1 MSKLLTLLF
10 LFFNLFCL
18 AQLTGA
24 IPSPCSI
31 ANTSTSDSHHW
42 TAFHNPA
49 ILGKVEK
56 SEFAVHY
63 ENRFQLSELSTKSI
77 QAAYSNNLIN
87 TGISFS
93 QFGYSH
99 YQEFMLGM
107 GWGRNFSN
115 KFSMGVQFNYFTNYF
130 EASNTYRA
138 ALLAQF
144 GLLMQL
150 RPDFN
155 LGFSCFNPFQ
165 SNIKTEFVEQRL
177 PSIFSIGGEYFFCSE
192 LVYRAQIDKELSS
205 NYRIASGFE
214 YTMIQSVIVKL
225 GAYHSDFLVPC
236 LGLGL
241 NTSAFGLSLNAEM
254 HPLLGISPN
263 LALSYQIQDK

>member
-1 MSKLLTLLF
+1 MTKSPTLL
-10 LFFNLFCL
+10 LLLLLSQFCL
-18 AQLTGA
+18 AQITGA
-24 IPSPCSI
+24 IPSSSSI

-49 ILGKVEK
+49 ILGKIEK
-56 SEFAVHY
+56 SELAVLY
-63 ENRFQLSELSTKSI
+63 ENRFQLSELSTKTI

-87 TGISFS
+87 TGISLS

-99 YQEFMLGM
+99 YQEFMLGI

-138 ALLAQF
+138 ALIAQF

-150 RPDFN
+150 SPNFN
-155 LGFSCFNPFQ
+155 LGFSSFNPFQ
-165 SNIKTEFVEQRL
+165 SNIKAEFVVQKI
-177 PSIFSIGGEYFFCSE
+177 PSIFSYGAEYFFCPE
-192 LVYRAQIDKELSS
+192 LVWRSQLDKEVSS

-214 YTMIQSVIVKL
+214 YTMLQLVVVKL
-225 GAYHSDFLVPC
+225 GAYQSDFLVPC

-241 NTSAFGLSLNAEM
+241 STSAFVLSFNTEM
-254 HPLLGISPN
+254 HPLLGLRSNIGMR
-263 LALSYQIQDK
+263 YQIHN

>member
-1 MSKLLTLLF
+1 MTKSPTLL
-10 LFFNLFCL
+10 LLLLLSQFCL
-18 AQLTGA
+18 AQITGA
-24 IPSPCSI
+24 IPSSSSI

-42 TAFHNPA
+42 AAFHNPA
-49 ILGKVEK
+49 ILGKIEK
-56 SEFAVHY
+56 SEVAIQY

-77 QAAYSNNLIN
+77 QATYSNNLIN
-87 TGISFS
+87 TGISLS

-99 YQEFMLGM
+99 YQEFMLGI

-138 ALLAQF
+138 ALIAQF

-150 RPDFN
+150 SPNLN

-165 SNIKTEFVEQRL
+165 SNIKAEFVVQRL
-177 PSIFSIGGEYFFCSE
+177 PSIFSIGAEYFFCPE
-192 LVYRAQIDKELSS
+192 LVYRAQIDKEVSS
-205 NYRIASGFE
+205 TYRIASGFE
-214 YTMIQSVIVKL
+214 YSMLQSVVVKL
-225 GAYHSDFLVPC
+225 GAYQSDFLVPC

-241 NTSAFGLSLNAEM
+241 NTCSFGLSFNTEM
-254 HPLLGISPN
+254 HPLLGLSPN
-263 LALSYQIQDK
+263 INLRYQLQN